1 MNSLIVVQRGQRTSL
16 STTGELFFRGQHE
29 CYSLEP
35 PYKTDGSKPRC
46 TPAGTYDLTIRWSEH
61 FQRNMPHVEQ
71 VPDFTDIMIHPGNW
85 PKNTDG
91 CTVVGGILGDNYVGE
106 SDVEF
111 NALYLKIVDALAE
124 GSQTITYLDPPTA
137 SVADLDSEIAA

>member
-1 MNSLIVVQRGQRTSL
+1 
-16 STTGELFFRGQHE
+16 
-29 CYSLEP
+29 
-35 PYKTDGSKPRC
+35 
-46 TPAGTYDLTIRWSEH
+46 
-61 FQRNMPHVEQ
+61 MPHVEQ